1 MLATAFV
8 GIGSNVGDRDLN
20 LLRAVA
26 EMGKIPTTRITAL
39 SSFYETEPVG
49 PVQDDFLNAVARLE
63 TGLSPLELLNAL
75 GQIETVVFNRKRD
88 LRWGPRRMDLDV
100 LLYDD
105 LIVEEKDLTLPHPRL
120 HERRFVLVPL
130 AEIAPDLLHPVFK
143 VTVTEL
149 LARLQDGHS
158 VRKV

>member
-105 LIVEEKDLTLPHPRL
+105 LIVEEEDLTLPHPRL